1 MLKSVKIC
9 KWFKPILNS
18 CFKHLKPFKA
28 VFKICVNRHRC
39 ASPFVQE
46 PFYAFRMGP
55 AETEQ
60 TDEDAEDG
68 DGEAKLGTVMAWH
81 AERQSIGSQTKLFQ
95 R

>member
-1 MLKSVKIC
+1 
-9 KWFKPILNS
+9 
-18 CFKHLKPFKA
+18 
-28 VFKICVNRHRC
+28 
-39 ASPFVQE
+39 
-46 PFYAFRMGP
+46 MGP